1 MKLSHTRPIE
11 ARAAGHAFASSAI
24 SFLLFIGVSMK
35 TVVSAIMISASIFAG
50 AAHAA
55 DETPITRAQVVA
67 ELQQARSA
75 GLISHGELDYPP
87 AIASTS
93 SKSRSEVQSE
103 LSAAIGA
110 GQISIGESD
119 YPPVAATDGS
129 KTRAQVKAELFDYAS
144 SHTGDQIEA

>member
-1 MKLSHTRPIE
+1 
-11 ARAAGHAFASSAI
+11 
-24 SFLLFIGVSMK
+24 MK
-35 TVVSAIMISASIFAG
+35 TVVSAIMISASVFAG

-55 DETPITRAQVVA
+55 DESPVTRAQVVA
-67 ELQQARSA
+67 EMQQAQSA
-75 GLISHGELDYPP
+75 GLISRGELDYPP
-87 AIASTS
+87 AIVAAD
-93 SKSRSEVQSE
+93 SKSRSEVQAE

-119 YPPVAATDGS
+119 YPPVAATGTA